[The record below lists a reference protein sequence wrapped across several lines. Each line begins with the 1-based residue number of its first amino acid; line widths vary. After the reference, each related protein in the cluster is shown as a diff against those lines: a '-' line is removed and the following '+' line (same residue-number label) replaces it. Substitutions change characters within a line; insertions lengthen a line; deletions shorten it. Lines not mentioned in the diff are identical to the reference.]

1 MLAPGRNG
9 LIALYA
15 AMNRAWRCFWAAAL
29 LGCSDNT
36 QLLDASFDA
45 GPSTEPDVVDV
56 ALDRPE
62 VADAATADV
71 GEASTLDAPE
81 VSPDVTGDGSSPD
94 RPDAAQGDLGAE
106 AAADVAT
113 DVTST
118 GDVMTDRPD
127 GASSDAARDVAADV
141 LPEPRGTPVID
152 GRIGDDWPASA
163 REVRNTVASPW
174 GGDLNALRA
183 LRVAWDDN
191 RLYLGI
197 DGAVEDTNAIAVY
210 IDRDFVPGAAATG
223 VTRIDRLSDG
233 AGLLDD
239 ALSCAIMTLP
249 DGFGVDMAWGTR
261 GMRSKASADLVDGIG
276 LRDIACSTCAAD
288 FRWVRGDDASCARTP
303 SPACE
308 VAIEWT
314 ALYGGSRPPPL
325 PRIGLF
331 VRITNGAGTDLSNN
345 QSLPEQSPP
354 APGVVRA
361 VLELSPSL

>member
-1 MLAPGRNG
+1 
-9 LIALYA
+9 
-15 AMNRAWRCFWAAAL
+15 MNRAWRCFWAAAL
-29 LGCSDNT
+29 LGCSDNS

-45 GPSTEPDVVDV
+45 GPSNEPDVVDV
-56 ALDRPE
+56 ALDRPDVTKAA
-62 VADAATADV
+62 VADAADAPAGDV
-71 GEASTLDAPE
+71 LDAPL
-81 VSPDVTGDGSSPD
+81 DAMGDGSSQD
-94 RPDAAQGDLGAE
+94 RPDVVLGDLGAE
-106 AAADVAT
+106 ASADDAT
-113 DVTST
+113 DVTT
-118 GDVMTDRPD
+118 AGDVMTDRPD
-127 GASSDAARDVAADV
+127 GASPDAARDVATDV

-163 REVRNTVASPW
+163 RVVRNTVTSPW
-174 GGDLNALRA
+174 GGDLNALHA

-276 LRDIACSTCAAD
+276 LRDIACSTCGAD

-303 SPACE
+303 TPACE
-308 VAIEWT
+308 VAIDWT

-331 VRITNGAGTDLSNN
+331 VRIANGAGTDLSNH
-345 QSLPEQSPP
+345 QALPEQSPP
-354 APGVVRA
+354 TPAVVRA